1 MRHMA
6 IFEKETVTCQSLGIL
21 GTKHCPTCNK
31 ETVWLLCVAR
41 TWYSVVSIRLI
52 PYRKDYRAA
61 CAECRNGLTM
71 SKDTFD
77 VLKMKM
83 DCGDTIGRIED
94 AIRFPDKS
102 ALQIREILK
111 SESEERE
118 MYLEMEELEREE
130 SERVRAAEEEAMRNL
145 AELEAEIISETG
157 KRETSSEDTDD
168 KV

>member
-1 MRHMA
+1 
-6 IFEKETVTCQSLGIL
+6 
-21 GTKHCPTCNK
+21 
-31 ETVWLLCVAR
+31 
-41 TWYSVVSIRLI
+41 
-52 PYRKDYRAA
+52 
-61 CAECRNGLTM
+61 M